1 MTQHVRVAILG
12 AGMSGLCMAIQLKK
26 HGIESFLVF
35 EKADRVGG
43 TWREN
48 VYPGVACDVPS
59 HLYSYSFAL
68 NPSWS
73 RRYPPGSEIQSYIES
88 CVDKFGLTE
97 YIHYGTEVK
106 RVQFDGSH
114 WKISF
119 DNGEDCAADVVVSGL
134 GGLHV
139 PNVPAFDGL
148 ESYNGAF
155 FHTAEWNSDIDLKD
169 KTVAIVGTGASAIQ
183 VLPEIQQVAKKI
195 DVFQRTPPWI
205 VPRNDRATSNRF
217 KKWATRIPFLARLR
231 RWLIYS
237 LMELRGGF
245 VKKDSRMN
253 RIVTAGAKA
262 YLKALV
268 RDDDLRKALTP
279 TYAAGCKRILVSD
292 DYYWAIQQE
301 NVELIPQPVKAFNED
316 GIVTED
322 DVSRKFDVVIAATGF
337 EPFAINS
344 AVEFVG
350 RDGIRIDD
358 CWSDRVE
365 SYRTVMV
372 PNFPNLFMLLGPNS
386 GLGHN
391 SVIFMIETQVR
402 FVLRALRTIERVG
415 ASRME
420 PRSDATKQF
429 NEDLRQGLDKTVY
442 GGGCHAWY
450 TDDEDHNFTL
460 WPYSTIR
467 YYLSMRR
474 FRRDEFV
481 WEK

>member
-1 MTQHVRVAILG
+1 
-12 AGMSGLCMAIQLKK
+12 MAI
-26 HGIESFLVF
+26 I
-35 EKADRVGG
+35 
-43 TWREN
+43 
-48 VYPGVACDVPS
+48 
-59 HLYSYSFAL
+59 
-68 NPSWS
+68 
-73 RRYPPGSEIQSYIES
+73 
-88 CVDKFGLTE
+88 
-97 YIHYGTEVK
+97 
-106 RVQFDGSH
+106 
-114 WKISF
+114 
-119 DNGEDCAADVVVSGL
+119 
-134 GGLHV
+134 
-139 PNVPAFDGL
+139 
-148 ESYNGAF
+148 
-155 FHTAEWNSDIDLKD
+155 
-169 KTVAIVGTGASAIQ
+169 GTGASAIQ

-195 DVFQRTPPWI
+195 GVFQRTPPWI

-268 RDDDLRKALTP
+268 RDDDLREALTP

-337 EPFAINS
+337 EPFAINN

-358 CWSDRVE
+358 YWSDRVE

-391 SVIFMIETQVR
+391 SVIFMIEAQVR

-429 NEDLRQGLDKTVY
+429 NEDLREGLDKTVY

-450 TDDEDHNFTL
+450 TDDQDHNFTL